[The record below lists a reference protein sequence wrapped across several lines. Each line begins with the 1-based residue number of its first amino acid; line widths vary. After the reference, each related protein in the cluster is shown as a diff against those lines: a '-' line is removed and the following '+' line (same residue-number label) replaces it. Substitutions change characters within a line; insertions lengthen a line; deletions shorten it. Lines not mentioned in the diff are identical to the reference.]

1 RSRGRW
7 PGSSCEDGGHHAS
20 VSEILV
26 RVGGGRAI
34 SDSGTG
40 SSDTG
45 GEFHSK
51 RIWNTFLVALCAAYC
66 VSFTFTN
73 SYRAATGAA
82 LLRRGDAQGDMG
94 VQRAAQRPAGTR
106 HVPPHLVGPL
116 PRVAVAGGVP
126 HDSAAS

>member
-1 RSRGRW
+1 RRRGRW
-7 PGSSCEDGGHHAS
+7 PGSSCEDGDHHGS
-20 VSEILV
+20 VGEVLV

-45 GEFHSK
+45 GVFHSK

-73 SYRAATGAA
+73 SYRAASGR
-82 LLRRGDAQGDMG
+82 LYY
-94 VQRAAQRPAGTR
+94 
-106 HVPPHLVGPL
+106 
-116 PRVAVAGGVP
+116 AVATLRGIWAFNGRRKGP
-126 HDSAAS
+126 PEPGKYHLTWSDLFQRRCRCRWWRSSR